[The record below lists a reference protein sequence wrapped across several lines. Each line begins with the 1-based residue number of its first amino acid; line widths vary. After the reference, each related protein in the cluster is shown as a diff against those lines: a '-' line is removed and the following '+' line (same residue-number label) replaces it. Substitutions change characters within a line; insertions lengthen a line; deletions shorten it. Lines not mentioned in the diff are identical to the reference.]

1 MFFVFDASTL
11 FRPRWPTWGPKWA
24 ILRPK
29 TGPRRA
35 QDGFKTAS
43 RWHRKRASKTSSS
56 WVAFWDNLGPKMGP
70 SWGPRRA
77 QEGPRGHQKSLQLR
91 FNFVSGL
98 GFDFGPTWGPKW
110 ANLGPKMGQLGPQNQ
125 LILKSKNAFRIV
137 IYNIFCVFAMFRHE
151 EYQHGESAKML

>member
-56 WVAFWDNLGPKMGP
+56 WVAFGANLGPKMGP

-77 QEGPRGHQKSLQLR
+77 QEGSKNR
-91 FNFVSGL
+91 FNFASTSYPVL
-98 GFDFGPTWGPKW
+98 GPTLGQLGAQNGPTWAPKS
-110 ANLGPKMGQLGPQNQ
+110 AYFEVKKRISYCNLQY
-125 LILKSKNAFRIV
+125 ILR
-137 IYNIFCVFAMFRHE
+137 FRHVP
-151 EYQHGESAKML
+151 S